1 MNLLQINSYAIS
13 SGLYKNLYKKLD
25 GKNIKQCI
33 FVPVQNESDKGNNY
47 IELKNGNFIYKN
59 TFNTLDRVLYF
70 TKINKSY
77 KALKNNTDINRV
89 DLSHAH
95 SLFVNGGIANELY
108 KEYNIN
114 FITAVR
120 NTDLNLFFG
129 KMIHLRKKGVEILK
143 NSSKIIFISPAYK
156 KRLINDY
163 IPMELKS
170 EIEQKS
176 VVIPNGINNYWFENI
191 NLNKKKNNNQ
201 IKLIYAGKIDKNK
214 NVLNICKVVQK
225 LNNYG
230 HNANLKIIGKGP
242 EKKKIEKYISNYD
255 CIKLLNFMPK
265 EELIYNYKNSD
276 IFIMPSYNETFGLV
290 YIEAMSQGLPII
302 YTQNEGVDGYFKEG
316 SVGYSVDPDNINDI
330 INKIELIVTNY
341 DEMSRNAV
349 QKVQSFTW
357 DKVSNQYIEIYK
369 SICK

>member
-1 MNLLQINSYAIS
+1 MNLLQINSYTIS
-13 SGLYKNLYKKLD
+13 SELYKNLYKKLD
-25 GKNIKQCI
+25 GKKINQCI

-47 IELKNGNFIYKN
+47 IELKNGNFIYKK

-77 KALKNNTDINRV
+77 KALKNNTDVSRF

-163 IPMELKS
+163 IPKELKS
-170 EIEQKS
+170 EIEEKS
-176 VVIPNGINNYWFENI
+176 VVIPNGINNYWLENI

-201 IKLIYAGKIDKNK
+201 IRLIYAGRIDKNK
-214 NVLNICKVVQK
+214 NVLNICKVVQN
-225 LNNYG
+225 LNEYG
-230 HNANLKIIGKGP
+230 HKANLKIIGKGP
-242 EKKKIEKYISNYD
+242 EKNNIEEQMNGFDYISFLDY
-255 CIKLLNFMPK
+255 MSK
-265 EELIYNYKNSD
+265 EELLNNYRNSD
-276 IFIMPSYNETFGLV
+276 IFIMPSYKETFGLV
-290 YIEAMSQGLPII
+290 YIESMSQGLPII
-302 YTQNEGVDGYFKEG
+302 YTKNEGVYGYFKERT
-316 SVGYSVDPDNINDI
+316 VGFSVDPDDI
-330 INKIELIVTNY
+330 IDMMDKIKIIFNNY
-341 DEMSRNAV
+341 NRISENAV
-349 QKVQSFTW
+349 QEAQKFSW
-357 DKVSNQYIEIYK
+357 NKVSDQYIEIYSELK
-369 SICK
+369 